1 MELYKMSHGT
11 ASVPLQN
18 FFTLAPQHVPTRG
31 HSWKLVK
38 PHSSTDTRRFFFYV
52 RVSSTNGT
60 VFHKRQLMWTGSRT
74 SWTGS
79 GTAGWVSLWTHSPRY
94 KAVQRYDPVSD
105 LTPQLQQM
113 FISSHWCSCTRWA
126 NAFLRRKFLPQKIFF
141 SVKRLAN

>member
-1 MELYKMSHGT
+1 MSHGT

-79 GTAGWVSLWTHSPRY
+79 GTAGWVSLWTHSPRNSTRLY
-94 KAVQRYDPVSD
+94 NATIQYQTWHHSYSKCLSRHIGAAVPGELMR
-105 LTPQLQQM
+105 
-113 FISSHWCSCTRWA
+113 FCGGNFC
-126 NAFLRRKFLPQKIFF
+126 RKRFF
-141 SVKRLAN
+141 FFG